1 MAKNT
6 RVLQQW
12 LHLYDGEE
20 TQRRDNLCNSDD
32 LENPF
37 FWGSIERRDWLFGHD
52 ASKLEENT
60 IPELPPLPKA
70 EASVYQ

>member
-20 TQRRDNLCNSDD
+20 TQRRDNLCNTDG

-37 FWGSIERRDWLFGHD
+37 FWGSIERRSWLFGHD
-52 ASKLEENT
+52 ASKLEEDT
-60 IPELPPLPKA
+60 IPEVPPLPA
-70 EASVYQ
+70 EEANVYV